1 MTDATSTNAAGSSGV
16 AGDVEAIFAP
26 LRASQ
31 ATAAPPSPSRSPQAS
46 AGVQAPPRDP
56 RHGHVAPR
64 LGALVAGLVVAVT
77 VGAVWVKPVLDEQ
90 SHAAAAA
97 ALLASTPAGMADDSS
112 TPASGP
118 ARGPEIPTAFTYTP
132 PPRVIPA
139 FAAATPAPTAAKV
152 RETTAKGSSRCRE
165 LSGQRRQACFHAQV
179 MSADRRLRRAYA
191 RAGDAGVSRPV
202 MIAYRNRWA
211 GLRRQAIHNPGRVVA
226 GYGAMATELGREAR
240 IAERR
245 YGTATG

>member
-1 MTDATSTNAAGSSGV
+1 MTDATSSNAAGSSGV

-31 ATAAPPSPSRSPQAS
+31 ATAMPPSPPPQAG
-46 AGVQAPPRDP
+46 AGVQAQVRDP
-56 RHGHVAPR
+56 RQGHVAPR

-77 VGAVWVKPVLDEQ
+77 VGAVWIKPVLDEQ
-90 SHAAAAA
+90 SRAAAAA
-97 ALLASTPAGMADDSS
+97 ALLASTPAGVANESS
-112 TPASGP
+112 TPPSRP
-118 ARGPEIPTAFTYTP
+118 SRIPEIPTAFTYTP
-132 PPRVIPA
+132 PAQVISASAPSATAPA
-139 FAAATPAPTAAKV
+139 KA

-165 LSGQRRQACFHAQV
+165 LSGQRRRACFHAQV

-240 IAERR
+240 NAERR